1 MEDQS
6 DTCRLCSSPLQG
18 SQRRWLFHRAPQRP
32 DLRVLLAHVCRE
44 APCRGDGRSEFLCGK
59 CAQALGRVFRFD
71 TVIARVQVLSLER
84 LRRLLEEK
92 ERLVRC
98 LRHLHA
104 RRSPTASL
112 PPSPAG
118 APQLPDVSYQRL
130 LQEDMVLAGF
140 ECWVETGAAGSPCQ
154 NRWCPG
160 CHGLRVPD
168 ADYEWVCG
176 TPRQLRAGSPALPL
190 CRDKSQSMPLVLRAG
205 VGGTRGHSGSLLSL
219 RSCSL
224 LSLDSLAGHEPL
236 GEALRA
242 LGGIG
247 RRALRV
253 PRGSRIPVLAGRA
266 APSAPPTEMEEEEE
280 QEEEEEEI
288 EDEFVP
294 LGMKALAGRRLR
306 RRELPGAVEGLAG
319 RLAAAEGELRRL
331 RAKTGGWAPE
341 DAGVPSAPGA
351 GPGRERVLGVLA
363 QCLHSKEATL
373 QDCLAA
379 LESLAPP
386 GSLVPH
392 LCGRLKERDEAL
404 ERTLADHF
412 LELERE
418 RSRLQGA
425 LRDKDRDLGRLAAAL
440 RTGEQTLHALRE
452 TLEQKELERTQLAS
466 LCAMAQDAWRRQDQT
481 RALALKEMQELVAAL
496 QAALASST
504 KDLELFPLGPVLIR
518 TSVATVCPHLSSL
531 CPWAGAVYPTVALSP
546 QVLAESPA
554 APAPALLQRLQ
565 EQEGLLAEALAER
578 ARLAAEMEARLQGAL
593 AAAEQQLQDQM
604 HGCTQALAKRAREAG
619 ALRGRLARQEG
630 ALAEG
635 ADALVRCRAELAR
648 LRGLLEE
655 RDDALAKAAR
665 EAEEKDRRLQA
676 SWLQGGAGGM
686 TQTL

>member
-294 LGMKALAGRRLR
+294 LGMK
-306 RRELPGAVEGLAG
+306 
-319 RLAAAEGELRRL
+319 
-331 RAKTGGWAPE
+331 